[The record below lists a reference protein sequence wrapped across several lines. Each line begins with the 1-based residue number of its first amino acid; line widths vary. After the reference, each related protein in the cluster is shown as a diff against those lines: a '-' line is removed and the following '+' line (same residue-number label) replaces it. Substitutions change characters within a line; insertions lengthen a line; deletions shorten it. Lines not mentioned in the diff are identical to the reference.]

1 MGCGNPTGSGCAH
14 YNPTVDD
21 NPYVCKRCHICPEC
35 WDTRTTSCCH
45 KHHRQLARIM
55 IRYILRYMELE
66 ELKEMIEQTIVVNP
80 NVLYYELNADYFY
93 YHYDNVYQCLSDYHP
108 IIIIDAL
115 AWAIQDAE
123 KCNIHKTDIWKL
135 E

>member
-66 ELKEMIEQTIVVNP
+66 ELKEGDMLFVHHKKIPQYLLPELAERNFKTWIAEVDDE
-80 NVLYYELNADYFY
+80 NVKLL
-93 YHYDNVYQCLSDYHP
+93 
-108 IIIIDAL
+108 
-115 AWAIQDAE
+115 
-123 KCNIHKTDIWKL
+123 IHH
-135 E
+135 